1 MNGLFQNQSEV
12 DNYATQ
18 VENGTAPGDVKFRD
32 LNNDGVINAEDR
44 TYIGNPFPEW
54 TFSMNNNFNYKN
66 IDLQIFLQ
74 GVGRQRYLQCQ
85 PYMARG
91 NVGATKPNCQS
102 KRPLDW
108 RGH

>member
-1 MNGLFQNQSEV
+1 M

-74 GVGRQRYLQCQ
+74 GV
-85 PYMARG
+85 AG
-91 NVGATKPNCQS
+91 NDIYNANRIWQEGMSVPQNQMPS